1 MVTRQ
6 VQQPLVSYRGVDGA
20 WRHALSGE
28 QVDVDPKDLD
38 RFDKLNFANSSTP
51 PRKKTP
57 PPAPKKKAAAQ
68 KAVRQPTPR
77 K

>member
-1 MVTRQ
+1 MTKRQ
-6 VQQPLVSYRGVDGA
+6 VQQPLVSYRGVDGG
-20 WRHALSGE
+20 WRHALAGE

-38 RFDKLNFANSSTP
+38 RFDGLNFANTRTP

-57 PPAPKKKAAAQ
+57 PPAPKKAAAKAAG
-68 KAVRQPTPR
+68 RQPTPR